1 MLPFE
6 LTKDTP
12 YLALSGE
19 LWSVF
24 YEYFIR
30 NLPCYKGFLLYS
42 DAFSWVMVIIL
53 LFKFHRNSVQQFQWP
68 RGHDS
73 AKCLVPN
80 RWQTITWTKDQI
92 ILCKYVSTYFDVFK
106 TIPPSLI
113 LCIPFSNPREIM
125 NIPQRSADFSGR
137 EEAMAHFHLHRHA
150 VPSLCI
156 QVCPV
161 GSSR

>member
-1 MLPFE
+1 MACRMLGAQPLLEPTLQNGGHFC
-6 LTKDTP
+6 LVLIWMAA
-12 YLALSGE
+12 LAILATT
-19 LWSVF
+19 
-24 YEYFIR
+24 
-30 NLPCYKGFLLYS
+30 YS

-68 RGHDS
+68 RGHHS

-92 ILCKYVSTYFDVFK
+92 LLCKYVSTYFDVFK

-125 NIPQRSADFSGR
+125 NIPLRSADFSGR